1 MAQVNTMPTI
11 ATDLENVLGSNSQEA
26 EHLGDVPFVDG
37 TAPITTG
44 NEIVAF
50 STVESPIIETVPES
64 KAMDENVV
72 SNMLEGR
79 DHSVIDILS
88 REYAFADFTIPIG
101 GTAGQILQSWKL
113 LDVFLS
119 QPNVLDKV
127 SGFAFL
133 KTDLLLRLEFT
144 TLPTVSGGVMLS
156 FYPDLEPTQLGN
168 RTGSRLQ
175 LSQVPNIQQSLTTA
189 VSMKMKVPW
198 ISAFYGRDVANG
210 FGDIGTV
217 ILSRLV
223 PSAINQVSVRAYISA
238 DRDSL
243 HIQYPT
249 TAEPSIAPSLL
260 MSETRKRVL
269 RLLEMG
275 VDHAEIVKQILP
287 QTQSNRTKPRE
298 AQAMKKKGV
307 ISGIL
312 DTGSK
317 IATVAQGIPVIGGV
331 ASAAAPLLK
340 IGSALAGLLG
350 LSKPQDDT
358 PLVAVKWKPAASH
371 LTSEGTTLSH
381 QYTIHEGAS
390 VTTTD
395 ANFGSNIDEM
405 AIEAIMRSPNIIA
418 DFNVS
423 TSMPARYVLYQ
434 KPLNLMHIERVGAE
448 IDNACLLTH
457 QAWIASLCN
466 NWNAKLNFDFD
477 AYLTHFHRVKLRFIV
492 LPNVFA
498 NNLVGA
504 VLPAT
509 FDINKASSAVVEFT
523 GDNVNWSIQIDTR
536 SNTSMKLSP
545 VPRSDSNFN
554 SFITLLAQMNNVRTS
569 YGTLLV
575 MVEVPLQAS
584 AQVASNVNF
593 VVNFSAEDV
602 ELSVP
607 ATGLMFLPRTQSAS
621 QSTLGTAFAKFSR
634 SERMIRGADML
645 TSNSVPI
652 DSNKNLETCA
662 GDALFNLRNL
672 LNAFTVFNPTV
683 DVDVGQRAN
692 IRPSFRRS
700 LADSAAQSIDLF
712 DYLTKGYGFM
722 KGGINLRL
730 GLIPQQG
737 AQPLGTCGFTALSP
751 TWQSASS
758 GYSSTS
764 AINVSS
770 GITVKPGTRVVPVAF
785 SESPIDCSIPFYQ
798 PWHIIRTTVNN
809 SMTNFDNYGASMD
822 MNITFGAY
830 QKVTLSTYRAVG
842 DDFTMGF
849 LMSLPSFR
857 LADGAYIS

>member
-1 MAQVNTMPTI
+1 
-11 ATDLENVLGSNSQEA
+11 
-26 EHLGDVPFVDG
+26 
-37 TAPITTG
+37 
-44 NEIVAF
+44 
-50 STVESPIIETVPES
+50 
-64 KAMDENVV
+64 
-72 SNMLEGR
+72 
-79 DHSVIDILS
+79 
-88 REYAFADFTIPIG
+88 
-101 GTAGQILQSWKL
+101 
-113 LDVFLS
+113 
-119 QPNVLDKV
+119 
-127 SGFAFL
+127 
-133 KTDLLLRLEFT
+133 
-144 TLPTVSGGVMLS
+144 
-156 FYPDLEPTQLGN
+156 
-168 RTGSRLQ
+168 
-175 LSQVPNIQQSLTTA
+175 
-189 VSMKMKVPW
+189 
-198 ISAFYGRDVANG
+198 
-210 FGDIGTV
+210 
-217 ILSRLV
+217 
-223 PSAINQVSVRAYISA
+223 
-238 DRDSL
+238 
-243 HIQYPT
+243 
-249 TAEPSIAPSLL
+249 
-260 MSETRKRVL
+260 
-269 RLLEMG
+269 
-275 VDHAEIVKQILP
+275 
-287 QTQSNRTKPRE
+287 
-298 AQAMKKKGV
+298 
-307 ISGIL
+307 
-312 DTGSK
+312 
-317 IATVAQGIPVIGGV
+317 
-331 ASAAAPLLK
+331 
-340 IGSALAGLLG
+340 
-350 LSKPQDDT
+350 
-358 PLVAVKWKPAASH
+358 
-371 LTSEGTTLSH
+371 
-381 QYTIHEGAS
+381 
-390 VTTTD
+390 
-395 ANFGSNIDEM
+395 
-405 AIEAIMRSPNIIA
+405 
-418 DFNVS
+418 
-423 TSMPARYVLYQ
+423 
-434 KPLNLMHIERVGAE
+434 
-448 IDNACLLTH
+448 
-457 QAWIASLCN
+457 
-466 NWNAKLNFDFD
+466 
-477 AYLTHFHRVKLRFIV
+477 
-492 LPNVFA
+492 
-498 NNLVGA
+498 
-504 VLPAT
+504 
-509 FDINKASSAVVEFT
+509 
-523 GDNVNWSIQIDTR
+523 
-536 SNTSMKLSP
+536 
-545 VPRSDSNFN
+545 
-554 SFITLLAQMNNVRTS
+554 
-569 YGTLLV
+569 